1 MGPREESAM
10 EHNGRR
16 AAASAVSFRAL
27 VPLTSH
33 EASERY
39 WYDPG
44 DRSAASLA
52 WDARVFGL
60 DGFGDDEE
68 GVETAWCGAGLRS
81 GH

>member
-1 MGPREESAM
+1 M
-10 EHNGRR
+10 ERNGRG
-16 AAASAVSFRAL
+16 AAASAVFFRAL
-27 VPLTSH
+27 VPLTSR

-60 DGFGDDEE
+60 DGFGGDEE
-68 GVETAWCGAGLRS
+68 GLDTAWRCAGLRS